1 MSEIL
6 KDTTANTIGTGSGGL
21 KLDPAGTDIVT
32 IGNGVMLP
40 DGVKTAPAIR
50 FTDDNNTGIYS
61 PVNDQVS
68 ITGQGED
75 ALLVT
80 GVASSVNVI
89 EVKPSATGSPVEIN
103 ATGTDTNI
111 SVNVTPK
118 GTGTLKV
125 AGTDVSLSG
134 HTHTGV
140 YEPADATILKD
151 ADIGVTVQAYDATIV
166 VDADIGVSVAA
177 QGHNHDSAYVSVVTT
192 PTTGNFPV
200 LTTGGELDNSSYS
213 AASFATA
220 AHNHTGT
227 YEPANANIQ
236 SHVSSTS
243 NPHSVTAAQVGA
255 YTSGAVDTLL
265 TGKSDTSHSHTID
278 GLSDVT
284 ITTPSTGQVIKYNGT
299 AWINDTDAAGTS
311 AAWGSI
317 TGTLSSQTDLQSAL
331 DGKSAT
337 THDHTGVY
345 QPADADLTSIAGL
358 VGTSGF
364 LTKTAADTWAL
375 DTTAYSTTAHS
386 HTLDG
391 LSDVTI
397 TTPASGHV
405 LSYNGSAWVNSA
417 PGGSG
422 GATYAVGTIIQA
434 PAAPSDG
441 GTWLECNGAAASQTT
456 YASLFGAIGH
466 RYAVL
471 TLTTASTTAALL
483 ISSNC
488 GGLVSNGT
496 TVVAFRGGLI
506 AGVTTTNF
514 ATSTDMVNWTAQSS
528 NFTTLLTNPSGLW
541 TSASG
546 GYFMFFGTQALLN
559 RSPDGVTWAQSSL
572 PAAPLASDNL
582 SVTAA
587 DPVRGRV
594 AYITASTAYYSDNAG
609 TSWTAF
615 TGLSG
620 TIRTIGY
627 SSINDKWYIINSS
640 NTVYEA
646 SGTTTAFTTAAGDFP
661 LHASGLNN
669 YPYALSQANGK
680 TFLAT
685 GSVLMEVGLGN
696 TLDIIPSPS
705 GFLGGS
711 YGYSYVE
718 YSSLYQRYFVGSAS
732 GYLYEMYDDNRQ
744 LVFSPTPGSAT
755 MVSKRP
761 SQFGQFGGS
770 FWYNRIS
777 VLAEYK
783 PLYNTSTHFALPV
796 QSGGKS
802 WIKAA

>member
-284 ITTPSTGQVIKYNGT
+284 ITTP
-299 AWINDTDAAGTS
+299 
-311 AAWGSI
+311 
-317 TGTLSSQTDLQSAL
+317 
-331 DGKSAT
+331 
-337 THDHTGVY
+337 
-345 QPADADLTSIAGL
+345 
-358 VGTSGF
+358 
-364 LTKTAADTWAL
+364 
-375 DTTAYSTTAHS
+375 
-386 HTLDG
+386 
-391 LSDVTI
+391 
-397 TTPASGHV
+397 ASGNV

-417 PGGSG
+417 PAGG
-422 GATYAVGTIIQA
+422 GADSRIASYPATPSTLPVVGTGTYHIAIGDGAVTSGAAANVVALGLTRAVGTRSIAINTGFNTSSYGAKDDDCIAMGYQTSA
-434 PAAPSDG
+434 GTGSYARKCIAIGFQSNSTG
-441 GTWLECNGAAASQTT
+441 GSSVSLGQYCASAGAQSVAIGYNT
-456 YASLFGAIGH
+456 YASASAIHIGTGSGQAAAANAINIGYSGNANGIDSIKIGRGNIDSGATGTICMGTISTGGSRGTVAIGYH
-466 RYAVL
+466 NSSPWYGNAGLPNNTVVIGLSASTSCNGQISFGTGAHAYDGTRQSPSTGFIQAWYKTTTSTPARLGTNSSTDPSVATEVPTGYMTINNNQVVFFTTTL
-471 TLTTASTTAALL
+471 LAYRNGATNAATFTIKGMIKRGASAATTAFIGTPSITQEFDDSSGLTTAS
-483 ISSNC
+483 
-488 GGLVSNGT
+488 V
-496 TVVAFRGGLI
+496 
-506 AGVTTTNF
+506 
-514 ATSTDMVNWTAQSS
+514 
-528 NFTTLLTNPSGLW
+528 
-541 TSASG
+541 
-546 GYFMFFGTQALLN
+546 
-559 RSPDGVTWAQSSL
+559 
-572 PAAPLASDNL
+572 
-582 SVTAA
+582 SVTANA
-587 DPVRGRV
+587 TNGSYD
-594 AYITASTAYYSDNAG
+594 ITVTGIDATNIRWFASTQIASAQG
-609 TSWTAF
+609 TF
-615 TGLSG
+615 
-620 TIRTIGY
+620 
-627 SSINDKWYIINSS
+627 
-640 NTVYEA
+640 
-646 SGTTTAFTTAAGDFP
+646 
-661 LHASGLNN
+661 
-669 YPYALSQANGK
+669 
-680 TFLAT
+680 
-685 GSVLMEVGLGN
+685 
-696 TLDIIPSPS
+696 
-705 GFLGGS
+705 
-711 YGYSYVE
+711 
-718 YSSLYQRYFVGSAS
+718 
-732 GYLYEMYDDNRQ
+732 
-744 LVFSPTPGSAT
+744 
-755 MVSKRP
+755 
-761 SQFGQFGGS
+761 
-770 FWYNRIS
+770 
-777 VLAEYK
+777 
-783 PLYNTSTHFALPV
+783 
-796 QSGGKS
+796 
-802 WIKAA
+802 